1 MMMNTAMNSLETGA
15 HRGAGGGTGAV
26 NALRRRLL
34 SLALPLWL
42 AGCAAVAPP
51 ATVDPQVRAAL
62 APSGSLRVG
71 VYPGSPTS
79 LVRDAKTG
87 QRAGVALELGQA
99 LGERLNVPVQVVE
112 FERLALVLDAVKAG
126 AVDFTFTNATEVRAR
141 DVDFTQPLVRIEL
154 GYLVPAGSRFG
165 SIAEI
170 DRPGVRVGV
179 AQGSS
184 SQGVLGRTMKS
195 ATIVTAPSLQAAAQ
209 MLQQGQLDAFAT
221 NKGILFELADAVP
234 GSRVLDGRWGL
245 ETMAIAVPKGRQVA
259 APFLSEFAKRAQDSG
274 QLAGIVQRAGLR
286 GTAPAGV
293 VDAGAH

>member
-1 MMMNTAMNSLETGA
+1 MMNTAMDSFEAGG
-15 HRGAGGGTGAV
+15 HRGAGGAMGTV
-26 NALRRRLL
+26 STLRRRLL

-42 AGCAAVAPP
+42 AGCAAVAPTP
-51 ATVDPQVRAAL
+51 VDPQVRTAL
-62 APSGSLRVG
+62 APTGSLRVG

-99 LGERLNVPVQVVE
+99 LGQRLNVPVQVVE

-154 GYLVPAGSRFG
+154 GYLVPAGSRFS
-165 SIAEI
+165 SISEI

-184 SQGVLGRTMKS
+184 SQGVLGRTMKN
-195 ATIVTAPSLQAAAQ
+195 ATVVTAPSLQAAGQ
-209 MLQQGQLDAFAT
+209 MLQRGQLDAFAT
-221 NKGILFELADAVP
+221 NKGILFELADTVP

-274 QLAGIVQRAGLR
+274 LLASIVQRAGLR
-286 GTAPAGV
+286 GMAPAGV
-293 VDAGAH
+293 VDVGPH